1 MSTGAA
7 ELLQDTG
14 GTITDEAATTTG
26 EIAARSPLALFWR
39 RLRRDKV
46 ALMALAVI
54 VLLIIVAIFAGQIV
68 KLFGAHP
75 PNAQNS
81 DALDSFGSAAAPG
94 HGYIMG
100 TDALGRD
107 VFSRT
112 IYGARISLATAF
124 LATGL
129 IVMIGVTLGMIAGY
143 YRGFVDTALSRSMD
157 VVLAFPV
164 LLLALGLG
172 AACSLKG
179 CLTADSVGRDLFI
192 FAIVILL
199 IPVIGAAIS
208 QLRGRPGFRGL
219 TGSDWVLRLAP
230 GVVFLLAAIIFSF
243 VLSSNATLIQPGL
256 PVVIFVIT
264 LAGWPYMAR
273 IIRGQVLSLREKEFV
288 EAARSLG
295 ASDARI
301 IFRHILPN
309 LVAPIIVYTTL
320 LDPDQHP
327 VRGRA
332 LVPGCRGPTAHGQ
345 LGGDD
350 RRRHRDLRHGLVV
363 HDVPGGCAPA
373 HRPRLQPDRR
383 RTAGRAQSPDGAL
396 RGARRERSAQRS
408 ATRRKPM
415 RRSVRWT
422 LFASVMTALA
432 LFVAACGGSDNGNS
446 STSGGGGV
454 DVRRYTRSRQA
465 SPVAR

>member
-199 IPVIGAAIS
+199 MPVIGAAIS

-230 GVVFLLAAIIFSF
+230 GVVFLVAAIIFSF

-320 LDPDQHP
+320 LIPTNILFEA
-327 VRGRA
+327 A
-332 LVPGCRGPTAHGQ
+332 LSFLGVGVQPPTASWGAMIADAIAIFDTAWWYMTFPGVA
-345 LGGDD
+345 LLLTVLAFNLIGD
-350 RRRHRDLRHGLVV
+350 GLQ
-363 HDVPGGCAPA
+363 DALN
-373 HRPRLQPDRR
+373 PR
-383 RTAGRAQSPDGAL
+383 TGR
-396 RGARRERSAQRS
+396 
-408 ATRRKPM
+408 
-415 RRSVRWT
+415 
-422 LFASVMTALA
+422 
-432 LFVAACGGSDNGNS
+432 
-446 STSGGGGV
+446 
-454 DVRRYTRSRQA
+454 
-465 SPVAR
+465 

>member
-1 MSTGAA
+1 VSTGAA

-14 GTITDEAATTTG
+14 GLITDEAATTTG

-39 RLRRDKV
+39 RLKKDKV
-46 ALMALAVI
+46 ALVALGFI
-54 VLLIIVAIFAGQIV
+54 VLLIFVALFAGQFV

-81 DALDSFGSAAAPG
+81 DALDDFGSAAAPG

-112 IYGARISLATAF
+112 LYGARISLATAF

-129 IVMIGVTLGMIAGY
+129 IVVIGVTLGMIAGY

-179 CLTADSVGRDLFI
+179 CLTANTVGRDLLI
-192 FAIVILL
+192 AGAVVLL
-199 IPVIGAAIS
+199 IPVVLTAIS
-208 QLRGRPGFRGL
+208 QARGRPGFNAI

-230 GVVFLLAAIIFSF
+230 GVLLVFLGLVFSL
-243 VLSSNATLIQPGL
+243 VVSSTKALIEPGL

-320 LDPDQHP
+320 LIPTNILFEA
-327 VRGRA
+327 A
-332 LVPGCRGPTAHGQ
+332 LSFLGVGVQPPTASWGAMIADAISIFDTAWWYMTFPGVA
-345 LGGDD
+345 LLLTVLAFNLIGD
-350 RRRHRDLRHGLVV
+350 GLQ
-363 HDVPGGCAPA
+363 DALN
-373 HRPRLQPDRR
+373 PR
-383 RTAGRAQSPDGAL
+383 TGR
-396 RGARRERSAQRS
+396 
-408 ATRRKPM
+408 
-415 RRSVRWT
+415 
-422 LFASVMTALA
+422 
-432 LFVAACGGSDNGNS
+432 
-446 STSGGGGV
+446 
-454 DVRRYTRSRQA
+454 
-465 SPVAR
+465 